1 MIITGGPGTGKS
13 TIIKAI
19 IEAILELEPSEV
31 ISERIALL
39 APTGRAAKR
48 LNEVCRFPAQT
59 IHRFLGFEGQGIFR
73 FGPEAKTDAKI
84 VIIDEFSMVDLNLAA
99 RLFSSLENEAKIIL
113 IGDVDQL
120 PSVEPGEVLA
130 DLIASKEIK
139 TVRLDQI
146 YRQSSDST
154 IISLAHFVNQGY
166 VGADILVKQED
177 RNFIRLD
184 DGSILPGILKTV
196 EQAIL
201 KGMDLIRDIQVL
213 VPLYKGEI
221 GIHAINRK
229 LQEKFNPGD
238 GKEIKNQ
245 DRVFRVNDKVIQ
257 LVNRS
262 EKGVMNGTSATSFP

>member
-1 MIITGGPGTGKS
+1 M
-13 TIIKAI
+13 
-19 IEAILELEPSEV
+19 
-31 ISERIALL
+31 
-39 APTGRAAKR
+39 
-48 LNEVCRFPAQT
+48 
-59 IHRFLGFEGQGIFR
+59 
-73 FGPEAKTDAKI
+73 
-84 VIIDEFSMVDLNLAA
+84 
-99 RLFSSLENEAKIIL
+99 
-113 IGDVDQL
+113 
-120 PSVEPGEVLA
+120 
-130 DLIASKEIK
+130 
-139 TVRLDQI
+139 RLDQI

-245 DRVFRVNDKVIQ
+245 DRVFRVND
-257 LVNRS
+257 
-262 EKGVMNGTSATSFP
+262 